1 MAESRPL
8 RHERDVKDA
17 CAREKYHLIVH
28 DHEPM
33 PIQRKIFRVEQTS
46 SIDASTDSSDTAERR
61 TFRIQS
67 SGLGQLQHEADAIHN
82 AIARTKQE
90 IATMHAGAS
99 GPGGRRAARELDAV
113 VAGTERAAH
122 QIMDAAERIAKAAK
136 SLAASQGKDDGL
148 AQEIRDNVLRIFE
161 ACNFQDLSGQRIAKV
176 LATLQFIDDS
186 IARMM
191 EIWGGAEAFEP
202 YAGAARREPSLLH
215 GPKLAGDSGHV
226 TQADIDAI
234 LQSS

>member
-1 MAESRPL
+1 
-8 RHERDVKDA
+8 
-17 CAREKYHLIVH
+17 
-28 DHEPM
+28 M
-33 PIQRKIFRVEQTS
+33 PIQRNIFRVEQTS
-46 SIDASTDSSDTAERR
+46 SIDASTNSSDTVEQR

-67 SGLGQLQHEADAIHN
+67 SGLRQLQHEAGAIHN

-90 IATMHAGAS
+90 IATIHAGAS
-99 GPGGRRAARELDAV
+99 GYGGPRAARELDAV

-122 QIMDAAERIAKAAK
+122 QIMDAAETIAKAAK
-136 SLAASQGKDDGL
+136 LLSVSPGKDDRL
-148 AQEIRDNVLRIFE
+148 TQEIRDNVLRIFE

-176 LATLQFIDDS
+176 LATLQLIDDS

-191 EIWGGAEAFEP
+191 EIWGGAEAFKP
-202 YAGAARREPSLLH
+202 YAGEAGTEPSLLH

-226 TQADIDAI
+226 TQADVDAI